1 MATTM
6 LWGMLIMSVALW
18 MYAIAIAL
26 ARVRCIIL
34 ERERHADW
42 VRHAVE

>member
-1 MATTM
+1 
-6 LWGMLIMSVALW
+6 MSLALW
-18 MYAIAIAL
+18 MYVIAVTL